1 VTASE
6 KFVRRSTK
14 YRSSLTMAP
23 QLPSMIKSHSSS
35 KLVMLPSVER
45 SSSGSKCSIQKMS
58 KGTTSFGSCRDRRP
72 EWCGPLDSAPS
83 TRVPSEAS
91 SRSASREASRAASR
105 EASRAASKTSSCAGS
120 RPSSPSSS
128 SKLEPFPQCSLSY
141 TRSVPLLPLATLNK
155 TLLPSLTTA
164 AVAQLSD
171 TVCTLAAS
179 SKPPTMKKMPD
190 VVQTRRKLEQACH
203 AADIE
208 TAKICYLRDAGVLSQ
223 PLSSGELPLHY
234 SVKKQHFAFV
244 EFLKQ
249 YGVDINAKDEEG
261 RTVLHVA
268 AANNDD
274 EAICRL
280 VELGVKRKLQDHK
293 GQTALHAAA
302 AAGHTRAV
310 ELLLEL
316 AADIN
321 AKDKAGW
328 TAVSHAEFNDHFD
341 LADRLVGL
349 GGSDPHGMR
358 NDTRRTARRQKGQLT
373 DEIGDHA

>member
-1 VTASE
+1 
-6 KFVRRSTK
+6 
-14 YRSSLTMAP
+14 
-23 QLPSMIKSHSSS
+23 
-35 KLVMLPSVER
+35 
-45 SSSGSKCSIQKMS
+45 
-58 KGTTSFGSCRDRRP
+58 
-72 EWCGPLDSAPS
+72 
-83 TRVPSEAS
+83 
-91 SRSASREASRAASR
+91 
-105 EASRAASKTSSCAGS
+105 
-120 RPSSPSSS
+120 
-128 SKLEPFPQCSLSY
+128 
-141 TRSVPLLPLATLNK
+141 
-155 TLLPSLTTA
+155 
-164 AVAQLSD
+164 
-171 TVCTLAAS
+171 
-179 SKPPTMKKMPD
+179 MKKMQD

-208 TAKICYLRDAGVLSQ
+208 TAKICYLRDAGVLSK

-249 YGVDINAKDEEG
+249 YGVDMNAKDEEG

-280 VELGVKRKLQDHK
+280 VELGAKRKLQDHN
-293 GQTALHAAA
+293 GQTALHTAA
-302 AAGHTRAV
+302 AAGNTRVV